1 MTGRTPRR
9 RLFRPAD
16 PWWSC
21 SMPEMM
27 FQIAWPDGS
36 TEQCYSPSLV
46 IKEHL
51 AIGETYAVAEFLQR
65 SRTAL
70 TIASDRVREKY
81 GFACSRAMGQLAR
94 LERGAE
100 RFVAAAD

>member
-1 MTGRTPRR
+1 
-9 RLFRPAD
+9 
-16 PWWSC
+16 
-21 SMPEMM
+21 MPEMI
-27 FQIAWPDGS
+27 FQICWPDGI

-46 IKEHL
+46 IKEFL
-51 AIGETYAVAEFLQR
+51 SVGETYPVLEFLQR

-94 LERGAE
+94 IESGAK
-100 RFVAAAD
+100 RFDATTAGGVTVTSFQE

>member
-1 MTGRTPRR
+1 
-9 RLFRPAD
+9 
-16 PWWSC
+16 
-21 SMPEMM
+21 MPEML
-27 FQIAWPDGS
+27 FHIRWPDGA

-51 AIGETYAVAEFLQR
+51 AVGATYEVAEFLRR

-70 TIASDRVREKY
+70 TIASDRVEAKY

-94 LERGAE
+94 LE
-100 RFVAAAD
+100 AAAGRFDEVSDGGVTVTSFHE

>member
-1 MTGRTPRR
+1 
-9 RLFRPAD
+9 
-16 PWWSC
+16 
-21 SMPEMM
+21 MPEMI

-46 IKEHL
+46 IKEFL
-51 AIGETYAVAEFLQR
+51 SVGETYAVPEFLRR
-65 SRTAL
+65 SRSAL

-94 LERGAE
+94 LEHGAK
-100 RFVAAAD
+100 RFDATADGGVTVTSFQE

>member
-1 MTGRTPRR
+1 
-9 RLFRPAD
+9 
-16 PWWSC
+16 
-21 SMPEMM
+21 MPEMM
-27 FQIAWPDGS
+27 FHVRWPDGT

-46 IKEHL
+46 VKDHL
-51 AIGETYAVAEFLQR
+51 TVGETYSVPEFLQR

-94 LERGAE
+94 LEANAG
-100 RFVAAAD
+100 RFNTTTAGVTVTEFQE

>member
-1 MTGRTPRR
+1 
-9 RLFRPAD
+9 
-16 PWWSC
+16 
-21 SMPEMM
+21 MPEMI
-27 FQIAWPDGS
+27 FHISWPDGS

-46 IKEHL
+46 IKEFL
-51 AIGETYAVAEFLQR
+51 SIGETYAVPEFLQR

-94 LERGAE
+94 LENGAK
-100 RFVAAAD
+100 RFEATAGGGVTVTSFQE

>member
-1 MTGRTPRR
+1 
-9 RLFRPAD
+9 
-16 PWWSC
+16 
-21 SMPEMM
+21 MPEMI

-46 IKEHL
+46 IKDFF
-51 AIGETYAVAEFLQR
+51 AIGETYAVPDFLQR
-65 SRTAL
+65 SRAAL

-94 LERGAE
+94 LESGAK
-100 RFVAAAD
+100 RFAATADGGVTVISFQE